1 MENRREIFLS
11 PIRRFAVSFFD
22 KEGIMGF
29 IEVLNPVA
37 EARAPELPLAQ
48 RVADLRGKTIGF
60 LNNRKANAGLL
71 LQHVEEILRSRFGE
85 FSVVKG
91 DKNAAMAASEKI
103 MARLSHCDVVVTA
116 IGD

>member
-1 MENRREIFLS
+1 
-11 PIRRFAVSFFD
+11 
-22 KEGIMGF
+22 MGL
-29 IEVLNPVA
+29 IEVLNPTA
-37 EARAPELPLAQ
+37 EARVSELPLA
-48 RVADLRGKTIGF
+48 RRLADLRGKTIGF

-71 LQHVEEILRSRFGE
+71 LERVEEILRARFGE

-91 DKNAAMAASEKI
+91 EKNAAMGAPEAV